1 MNDRLDL
8 KQLMRSGESEYQDN
22 TDGIRRL
29 KHSDLILS
37 DMRIMEKLKVEFK
50 EMREARPNEFSE
62 LCRRKCS
69 FLYNAYTDIYNR
81 QYKDNLDTKIMEE
94 ALATL
99 KKIENGEINQQEGSV
114 LMGKLFYKVFVSSAV
129 KQEEAV
135 KEQEESKIQA
145 IKDELNDNPN
155 ADGGKNIKWSEFKVE
170 HLGFNIGTPDDTNR
184 TKKPK
189 NKKGKGK
196 GKK

>member
-29 KHSDLILS
+29 KHSDLILA

-50 EMREARPNEFSE
+50 DMREARPNEFSE

-69 FLYNAYTDIYNR
+69 FLFNAYTDIYNR

-99 KKIENGEINQQEGSV
+99 KKIENGELNQQEGSV

-135 KEQEESKIQA
+135 KEQEESERQA
-145 IKDELNDNPN
+145 IKDGLNDNPD
-155 ADGGKNIKWSEFKVE
+155 ADGGKNIRWSTFKVE
-170 HLGFNIGTPDDTNR
+170 HLGFNMGAPDDSNR